1 MGTTLSVGKVIK
13 MPCMRSGLVKYD
25 KETILVSKEALKS
38 MAPTIQGVPV
48 IIEHPEEKITDQNID
63 GLPVVG
69 RVADM
74 HYDEQSEIWYAHFV
88 VEDAEAVK
96 LLQQGY
102 GVSTAW
108 IPQKYAS
115 GGTFN
120 NCPYDKELIE
130 AKYEHLAIVKNPR
143 YEMAFDPIFCNSKDG
158 HNNDNIDNI
167 INVEKKESVSMFGK
181 LFKKVTS
188 REEIM
193 VNSNEEFTI
202 EVDGKEL
209 PLKEAIEQIKLNAK
223 EEGKEEAKCNEVDVD
238 GEKMSVNDLVKA
250 YKNLKKSSLEK
261 EEEDKK
267 KDNEA
272 EEDKKKEEE
281 AKKNAESEEEKKK
294 EEEEE
299 EEKAKKN
306 SRFNEL
312 DDLHKNGK
320 PINQVEFLSVNERV
334 QLGKSKYGSKK

>member
-1 MGTTLSVGKVIK
+1 MGQTLTVGKVIK
-13 MPCMRSGLVKYD
+13 MPCMRSGLCKYD
-25 KETILVSKEALKS
+25 KETILVTKESLQN

-48 IIEHPEEKITDQNID
+48 VIEHPEEKITTENID
-63 GLPVVG
+63 RLRVVG

-74 HYDEQSEIWYAHFV
+74 HYDDSSETWYAHFV
-88 VEDAEAVK
+88 IEDDEAVK

-108 IPQKYAS
+108 IGQKYAS

-120 NCPYDKELIE
+120 NCPYDKEVIE

-143 YEMAFDPIFCNSKDG
+143 YEMAFNPIFCNSKDR

-167 INVEKKESVSMFGK
+167 INVEKKESISMIGK
-181 LFKKVTS
+181 LFKKIIQK
-188 REEIM
+188 EEVM
-193 VNSNEEFTI
+193 VNSNEEYTV

-223 EEGKEEAKCNEVDVD
+223 EEAKCNEVDVD
-238 GEKMSVNDLVKA
+238 GEKMSVNELVDA
-250 YKNLKKSSLEK
+250 YKNLKKASLEK

-267 KDNEA
+267 RENEA
-272 EEDKKKEEE
+272 EEEKKKEEE
-281 AKKNAESEEEKKK
+281 AKKNAENEEEETKK
-294 EEEEE
+294 EEEK

-312 DDLHKNGK
+312 DELHKNGK
-320 PINQVEFLSVNERV
+320 AIDQVEFLSVHERV
-334 QLGKSKYGSKK
+334 ELGKSKYGSKK

>member
-13 MPCMRSGLVKYD
+13 MPCMRSGLCKYD
-25 KETILVSKEALKS
+25 NETILVGKEALEQ
-38 MAPTIQGVPV
+38 MAPTMQGVPV
-48 IIEHPEEKITDQNID
+48 IIDHPDEKITEQNID
-63 GLPVVG
+63 QLKVVG

-74 HYDEQSEIWYAHFV
+74 HYDVESETWYAHFV

-108 IPQKYAS
+108 IGEKYS
-115 GGTFN
+115 GGGTFN
-120 NCPYDKELIE
+120 NCPYNREVLK
-130 AKYEHLAIVKNPR
+130 ARYEHLAIVKNPR
-143 YEMAFDPIFCNSKDG
+143 YEMAFNPIFCNSKDRQIG
-158 HNNDNIDNI
+158 NNVDNI
-167 INVEKKESVSMFGK
+167 INVQNKESVSMFGK

-238 GEKMSVNDLVKA
+238 GEKMTVNELIDA
-250 YKNLKKSSLEK
+250 YKNLKKASLEK
-261 EEEDKK
+261 EEEAKK
-267 KDNEA
+267 NA
-272 EEDKKKEEE
+272 EEEEKKKEEE
-281 AKKNAESEEEKKK
+281 AKKNAEDEEKKK

-299 EEKAKKN
+299 EKKQN
-306 SRFNEL
+306 SRFNDF

-320 PINQVEFLSVNERV
+320 EKNQVGYLTVRERV
-334 QLGKSKYGSKK
+334 ELGRSKYGSKK